1 MLFKVEVKW
10 NYDEEQ
16 IEESGIVT
24 GESFTDVTRKIE
36 NYFGENLETFNM
48 EILTNEDFVTLE
60 KDKRKTSVN
69 LFTNAIKEDYIW

>member
-10 NYDEEQ
+10 NYDGEQ

-24 GESFTDVTRKIE
+24 GESFTDSTRKIE

>member
-10 NYDEEQ
+10 NYDGEQ

-24 GESFTDVTRKIE
+24 GESFTDATRKIE

-48 EILTNEDFVTLE
+48 EILINEDFVTLE

>member
-10 NYDEEQ
+10 NYDGEQ

-24 GESFTDVTRKIE
+24 GESFTGATRKIE

>member
-10 NYDEEQ
+10 NYDGEQ
-16 IEESGIVT
+16 T
-24 GESFTDVTRKIE
+24 GESFTDATSKIE

>member
-10 NYDEEQ
+10 NYD
-16 IEESGIVT
+16 G
-24 GESFTDVTRKIE
+24 E